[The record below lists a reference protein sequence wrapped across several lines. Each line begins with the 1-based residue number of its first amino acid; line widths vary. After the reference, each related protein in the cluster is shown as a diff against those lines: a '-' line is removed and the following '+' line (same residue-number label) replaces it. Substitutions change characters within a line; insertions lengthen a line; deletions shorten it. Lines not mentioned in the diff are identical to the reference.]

1 MFFCWEARTDSTSTP
16 GSLNSEISL
25 ETSANLE
32 TSTSKN
38 GLALAIC
45 HSLKER
51 FLLLCRNI
59 TDTASCILRKSSSTS
74 FVQRNKREVTPLH
87 WIHPGIYPEY
97 RSSSPAPAV
106 SCGRGSYWKTARP
119 DADGHPARP
128 WCARGRHCRRSAK
141 L

>member
-38 GLALAIC
+38 GLTLAIC

-51 FLLLCRNI
+51 FLLLRRNI
-59 TDTASCILRKSSSTS
+59 TDAASCILRKSSSTS
-74 FVQRNKREVTPLH
+74 FVQRNKREITPLQR
-87 WIHPGIYPEY
+87 IHPGIHPER
-97 RSSSPAPAV
+97 RSSFPAHAV
-106 SCGRGSYWKTARP
+106 SCGRASYWKTVRP
-119 DADGHPARP
+119 DANGHPVR
-128 WCARGRHCRRSAK
+128 
-141 L
+141 